1 MTNSSSGRPGRGRPS
16 REVIYKR
23 FAIAIDELA
32 NYGGLPKPYEAKSLW
47 DHLWHLEAHHSTA
60 IEGNTLV
67 LREVETLLEQG
78 RAVGAKELK
87 DYMEVLGYAEAARVV
102 TGLVA
107 GARALGRS
115 GVDLKDTSRDTSL
128 GSAAATELT

>member
-1 MTNSSSGRPGRGRPS
+1 MTNSTSGRPGRGRPS

-23 FAIAIDELA
+23 FATAIDELA

-67 LREVETLLEQG
+67 LREVDGPVSATDGRHRGEGQTLQHLVL
-78 RAVGAKELK
+78 VG
-87 DYMEVLGYAEAARVV
+87 
-102 TGLVA
+102 
-107 GARALGRS
+107 
-115 GVDLKDTSRDTSL
+115 SR
-128 GSAAATELT
+128 